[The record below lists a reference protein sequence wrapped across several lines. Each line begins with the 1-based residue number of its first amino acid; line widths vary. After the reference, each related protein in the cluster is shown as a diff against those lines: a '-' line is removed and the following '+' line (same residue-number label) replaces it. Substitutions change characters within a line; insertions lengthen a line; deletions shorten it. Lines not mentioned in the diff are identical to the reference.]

1 MGPEPTGRF
10 GGEPDVV
17 RVRGGTVV
25 AYDAVRGGHELLD
38 GGEVVFQGDRILHV
52 GGPYDGRVDEEVDAR
67 DRLVMP
73 GLVDAHALMD
83 IGIHLLLWDRVRD
96 EGYRPRSYVVGDAYA
111 FTPEQVETGAE
122 VMLAMLLRSGVTTFC
137 GVNAMALKRWHDEPW
152 EPPLYAR
159 VADRL
164 GLRAYL
170 SHHFRSRVPIVG
182 DSETSVLLDERKGFE
197 GLAHGVEFVRRAQR
211 GEFGPRTHGLLFPYT
226 QDTVSPDLMRATR
239 VAADELGV
247 GWRTHFAQSLHE
259 LEDTLARFGRTPIEH
274 LADLGVLGP
283 DVLLTHCLYG
293 RGHAGG
299 PGVSDAEL
307 RLLAETGV
315 NVGHTPWIYLFG
327 GRVLSSFGRYRRA
340 GVNVALGTDTYP
352 GDMLQEMRTAAHM
365 GKVAEH
371 AAGAT
376 TAEAA
381 VRSTAAM
388 AFDAATL
395 GGARFLGRDDLGRL
409 APGAKADIVLVRTD
423 TASFAPT
430 LDPIRSLVHYASFRD
445 VDTVWVDGR
454 KVLDGGRVPG
464 VDEAEQSARMGA
476 LLEDVAALLERWD
489 AGVQDRRTAQRWS
502 PDYPRR
508 SVTGSA

>member
-1 MGPEPTGRF
+1 MTAEMEASTG
-10 GGEPDVV
+10 GSTVCI
-17 RVRGGTVV
+17 RGGTVI
-25 AYDAVRGGHELLD
+25 AYDADLGSHTLLD
-38 GGEVVFQGDRILHV
+38 GGDVVFRGDRILHV
-52 GGPYDGRVDEEVDAR
+52 GGGYDGPVDDVIDAR
-67 DRLVMP
+67 SHLVMP

-96 EGYRPRSYVVGDAYA
+96 GGYRPRSFVEGHEPA
-111 FTPEQVETGAE
+111 FTPDQVETGAE
-122 VMLAMLLRSGVTTFC
+122 AMLTMLLRSGVTTFC
-137 GVNAMALKRWHDEPW
+137 GVNAMVFKRWHDEPW

-170 SHHFRSRVPIVG
+170 SHHFRSSVPIV
-182 DSETSVLLDERKGFE
+182 DDPRAEELIDERKGHE
-197 GLAHGVEFVRRAQR
+197 GLAHGVDFVRRAQR
-211 GEFGPRTHGLLFPYT
+211 GDFGPRVHGLLFPYT
-226 QDTVSPDLMRATR
+226 QDTVSPELLLATKA
-239 VAADELGV
+239 AADELGV
-247 GWRTHFAQSLHE
+247 GWRMHFAQSVNE
-259 LEDTLARFGRTPIEH
+259 LEKTVARFGRTPVEH

-299 PGVSDAEL
+299 PWVSDAEL
-307 RLLAETGV
+307 QLLAETDT

-327 GRVLSSFGRYRRA
+327 GRVLHSFGRYRAA
-340 GVNVALGTDTYP
+340 GINVAIGTDTYP
-352 GDMLQEMRTAAHM
+352 GDMLQEMRVAAQM

-371 AAGAT
+371 ADGAT

-395 GGARFLGRDDLGRL
+395 GGARFLGRDDVGRL

-423 TASFAPT
+423 TASFAPNF
-430 LDPIRSLVHYASFRD
+430 DPIRSLVYYATFRD
-445 VDTVWVDGR
+445 VDAVWIDGR
-454 KVLDGGRVPG
+454 QVVESGSIPG
-464 VDEAEQSARMGA
+464 FDEADLKARMRS
-476 LLEDVAALLERWD
+476 LLGDVVDVLGHWD
-489 AGVQDRRTAQRWS
+489 ARGRRTADRWS
-502 PDYPRR
+502 ASYPRR